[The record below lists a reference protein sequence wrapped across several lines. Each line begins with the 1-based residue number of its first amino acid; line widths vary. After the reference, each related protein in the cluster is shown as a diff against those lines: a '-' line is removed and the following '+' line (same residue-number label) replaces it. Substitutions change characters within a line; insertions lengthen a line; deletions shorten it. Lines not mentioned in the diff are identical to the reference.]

1 MATYWNFFWLPGFQ
15 IENMQNFSNFTRK
28 MKSIWLRGKKTDT
41 QLTLIL
47 PGKNTNLY
55 KEILIKISKQKPLVL
70 QWQFHFQT
78 TSLFK
83 PSTDLHG
90 DIFDDKCRNIG
101 QRTIMFWEYYVF
113 ATKNPLCRFLNRVYI
128 YAYWSRYQLIYCL
141 LSLRNSV
148 LKYHLYLYC
157 KMFCKYILKL
167 YYLRI
172 EKGH

>member
-1 MATYWNFFWLPGFQ
+1 M
-15 IENMQNFSNFTRK
+15 IEGEEDWYAINIDFT
-28 MKSIWLRGKKTDT
+28 
-41 QLTLIL
+41 
-47 PGKNTNLY
+47 GKNTNLY

-90 DIFDDKCRNIG
+90 DIFDDKYRNIG

-128 YAYWSRYQLIYCL
+128 YAYWSRYQRIYCL

-148 LKYHLYLYC
+148 LK
-157 KMFCKYILKL
+157 FSVFISILQNVL
-167 YYLRI
+167 
-172 EKGH
+172 